1 MEQTKLSLSV
11 KRRIYSFPMK
21 GESRAEAVCRSFKQ
35 YTLVNWTK
43 YNKVSMR
50 IVTSVKYP
58 LLMGELAKLMSVSES
73 FTDTTKVKLV
83 QETLGT
89 SEEKLL
95 LIIQAYKDEN
105 ESMGRL

>member
-1 MEQTKLSLSV
+1 MEQTKLKLSV

-43 YNKVSMR
+43 YNKVSIR

-58 LLMGELAKLMSVSES
+58 LLMGELAKLMSVSQS
-73 FTDTTKVKLV
+73 FTDTTKVELA

-89 SEEKLL
+89 NEEKLL

-105 ESMGRL
+105 VRNYVL

>member
-1 MEQTKLSLSV
+1 MNQTKVGLSV

-21 GESRAEAVCRSFKQ
+21 GGSRVEAVCRSFKQ

-43 YNKVSMR
+43 YNKVSIR

-58 LLMGELAKLMSVSES
+58 LLMGEVAKLMSVSES
-73 FTDTTKVKLV
+73 FTDTTKVELAL
-83 QETLGT
+83 ETLGT
-89 SEEKLL
+89 NEEKLL

-105 ESMGRL
+105 ESMG

>member
-1 MEQTKLSLSV
+1 MEQTKRSLSV

-43 YNKVSMR
+43 YNKVSIR

-58 LLMGELAKLMSVSES
+58 LMMGEVAKLMSVSES
-73 FTDTTKVKLV
+73 FTDTTKVELA

-89 SEEKLL
+89 NEEKLL
-95 LIIQAYKDEN
+95 LIIQADKDEN
-105 ESMGRL
+105 VRNYVL

>member
-43 YNKVSMR
+43 YNKASIR

-83 QETLGT
+83 QETLST
-89 SEEKLL
+89 SEEQLL

-105 ESMGRL
+105 EPMG